1 MRALL
6 VSGITCLLLVGCSD
20 VTSPQVPDMT
30 PVGNG
35 LEFLGIAGVLMSLI
49 IVVAL
54 FLRK

>member
-1 MRALL
+1 MKALL
-6 VSGITCLLLVGCSD
+6 VSGITCLLLSGCSD